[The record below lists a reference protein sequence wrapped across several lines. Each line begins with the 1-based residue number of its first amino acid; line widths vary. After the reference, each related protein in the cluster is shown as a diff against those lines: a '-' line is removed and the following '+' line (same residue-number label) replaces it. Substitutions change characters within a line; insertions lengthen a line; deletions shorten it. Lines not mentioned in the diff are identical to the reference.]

1 MKSNK
6 RQVIRLT
13 ESDLNNVIKESV
25 KKILNEL
32 DPRTYASAAQKL
44 QAKGGRD
51 SNYRLNSKRG
61 NNLAN
66 YAAQQFNKQYGNTDD
81 ELDMS
86 YDSNNGYDVQGNS
99 SFMKPNG
106 EVKVDNKRQTI
117 NNIPQSTRNAY
128 NVAQQMQNGNG
139 QYIKGQGWQ

>member
-1 MKSNK
+1 MVRYN
-6 RQVIRLT
+6 Q
-13 ESDLNNVIKESV
+13 
-25 KKILNEL
+25 
-32 DPRTYASAAQKL
+32 
-44 QAKGGRD
+44 GRD

-81 ELDMS
+81 ELDMY
-86 YDSNNGYDVQGNS
+86 YDSNDGYDVQGNS